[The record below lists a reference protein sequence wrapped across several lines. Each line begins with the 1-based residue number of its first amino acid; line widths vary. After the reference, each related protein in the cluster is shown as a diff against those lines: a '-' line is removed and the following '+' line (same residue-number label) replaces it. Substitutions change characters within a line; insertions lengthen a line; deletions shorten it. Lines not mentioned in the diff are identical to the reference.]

1 MIIGRVTA
9 TEKQPTSCTKLFF
22 WVDPKTI
29 IRPFDIVRVKHL
41 SQYENKYSY
50 TYAIVQNLEYITDSA
65 SHLAGFVSFDFGD
78 TSSHPQNDRI
88 GTTIAEAEVLYND
101 GEIEMPVHDGAEV
114 EWADSEGVKE
124 ALGVKA
130 YKEPI
135 PAGYISMSNGQEV
148 QVSLEADY
156 LLGPEGA
163 HLNIA
168 GISGLAT
175 KTSYVMFLLNSIQQK
190 KDDVSIIIF
199 NVKGADLLS
208 IDEENPDIDDVKKDA
223 WRKCGLDPAPFHDVT
238 YLYPFTSKRT
248 STGFYTT
255 SHAHPDILSS
265 QIEQDK
271 AYNYFYS
278 YEDMRE
284 KFDLLFSDIDDP
296 NSTFESIF
304 HEIASS
310 DDFEKLSWD
319 EFMELVRTRTAKGG
333 TDKTIS
339 VLSWRKFYRLLIS
352 RKEKYGLFTGKVKMD
367 SGAKR
372 LKSIRDSLREIKPGK
387 VIVIDI
393 EPLPFY
399 LQCLVVG
406 DVIQTIYG
414 SKLGDIED
422 IDSRSMGRVV
432 IFADELN
439 KFAPKQGEG
448 GKSLT
453 QSLLEVTERGRSL
466 GTVLFG
472 AEQFRS
478 GVHDRVLGNSSTNV
492 YGRSSPV
499 EITKCPDYRYFPEA
513 YRSAITRL
521 PQGSLLIQHAV
532 FKTAL
537 VKVLFPFPV
546 YFQPKG

>member
-1 MIIGRVTA
+1 
-9 TEKQPTSCTKLFF
+9 
-22 WVDPKTI
+22 
-29 IRPFDIVRVKHL
+29 
-41 SQYENKYSY
+41 
-50 TYAIVQNLEYITDSA
+50 
-65 SHLAGFVSFDFGD
+65 
-78 TSSHPQNDRI
+78 
-88 GTTIAEAEVLYND
+88 
-101 GEIEMPVHDGAEV
+101 
-114 EWADSEGVKE
+114 
-124 ALGVKA
+124 
-130 YKEPI
+130 
-135 PAGYISMSNGQEV
+135 
-148 QVSLEADY
+148 
-156 LLGPEGA
+156 
-163 HLNIA
+163 
-168 GISGLAT
+168 
-175 KTSYVMFLLNSIQQK
+175 
-190 KDDVSIIIF
+190 
-199 NVKGADLLS
+199 
-208 IDEENPDIDDVKKDA
+208 
-223 WRKCGLDPAPFHDVT
+223 
-238 YLYPFTSKRT
+238 
-248 STGFYTT
+248 
-255 SHAHPDILSS
+255 LSS

-466 GTVLFG
+466 GTVMFG